1 MKIINMTRE
10 ELIDFSYYIVK
21 EDGEIYSKCIKK
33 NMKNSV
39 NENGYVRNNFK
50 CKDGV
55 QRPYYRERV
64 IYFFFNGV
72 IDENLVIDHING
84 DKLDNS
90 KNNLRCITQ
99 EDNVHNEITF
109 AKWEK
114 VNKAP
119 KHNTPHTEESKRKIS
134 EAKKGRKLPEEQ
146 IKRMSICFKGEGNPF
161 YGKHHTEETIL
172 KRSTEVFVFDKYFNF
187 IKRYISI
194 NKCEEDGY
202 SHIKEKMEHKRKDP
216 NGLIFMSRDE
226 YEEFINKEK
235 MLGEFE
241 AP

>member
-1 MKIINMTRE
+1 MTRE

-99 EDNVHNEITF
+99 KNI
-109 AKWEK
+109 
-114 VNKAP
+114 
-119 KHNTPHTEESKRKIS
+119 
-134 EAKKGRKLPEEQ
+134 
-146 IKRMSICFKGEGNPF
+146 
-161 YGKHHTEETIL
+161 
-172 KRSTEVFVFDKYFNF
+172 
-187 IKRYISI
+187 
-194 NKCEEDGY
+194 
-202 SHIKEKMEHKRKDP
+202 
-216 NGLIFMSRDE
+216 
-226 YEEFINKEK
+226 
-235 MLGEFE
+235 
-241 AP
+241 